1 VRVLTFTSLFP
12 NSQQPLLGIFVYQ
25 RIAHLARR
33 PGNLVQVVA
42 PVPYFPLSLPTTRWQ
57 KYAQIPR
64 EERIGNLTVYHP
76 RYLLVP
82 KISMPL
88 HGLLMFL
95 GTLSLVRQLNQEID
109 FDCID
114 AHYLYPDGFAAT
126 MLGRRLGLPVIVSAR
141 GTDVNVFPSF
151 PLIRPMIRWTLRRA
165 AGIIAVSRALKETMV
180 KLGAPPEEVCVIG
193 NGVDTQRFQPF
204 DRRMA
209 RRQLGVPEE
218 AQVIVSVGSLIPSK
232 GHQLLLAAAA
242 GIAPRY
248 PHLQIYLLG
257 EGSYRARLEALAREA
272 GVQDRLHLV
281 GSKPNEELP
290 LWFSAADVSCLAS
303 AREGWPNVLLESL
316 ACGTPVL
323 ATRVGGVPEV
333 ITSPELGVLVDQD
346 IASIAR
352 GLEQAL
358 GRQWDREALVR
369 YAQTRTWDVVA
380 AELER
385 YLASQIPP
393 RGSSAPS
400 RSGNG
405 LNGVD

>member
-25 RIAHLARR
+25 RIAHFARR

-42 PVPYFPLSLPTTRWQ
+42 PVPYFPRWLPGTRWQ
-57 KYAQIPR
+57 NYAQIPR

-76 RYLLVP
+76 RYLLLP

-95 GTLSLVRQLNQEID
+95 GSLSLVRRLKQKID

-114 AHYLYPDGFAAT
+114 AHYVYPDGFAAT

-141 GTDVNVFPSF
+141 GTDVNLFPSF
-151 PLIRPMIRWTLRRA
+151 PLIRSMIRRTLRRA
-165 AGIIAVSRALKETMV
+165 AGIVAVSKALKENMV
-180 KLGAPPEEVCVIG
+180 KLGVPPEKISVIG
-193 NGVDTQRFQPF
+193 NGVDTQRFQPL
-204 DRRMA
+204 DRQIA
-209 RRQLGVPEE
+209 RRQLGMPEE
-218 AQVIVSVGSLIPSK
+218 AQVVVSVGSLIPSK
-232 GHQLLLAAAA
+232 GYQLLLAAAA
-242 GIAPRY
+242 GIAPRH
-248 PHLQIYLLG
+248 PNLQIYLLG
-257 EGSYRARLEALAREA
+257 EGFYRARLEALAHEA
-272 GVQDRLHLV
+272 GMQDRLHLV
-281 GSKPNEELP
+281 GSKPNEELAV
-290 LWFSAADVSCLAS
+290 WFSAADVSCLAS

-333 ITSPELGVLVDQD
+333 ITSSELGVLVDQD
-346 IASIAR
+346 VASIAR

-358 GRQWDREALVR
+358 ERQWDREALVR

-380 AELER
+380 AEVER
-385 YLASQIPP
+385 YLASQIPS
-393 RGSSAPS
+393 RGSSAA
-400 RSGNG
+400 R
-405 LNGVD
+405 

>member
-25 RIAHLARR
+25 RIAHFARR

-42 PVPYFPLSLPTTRWQ
+42 PVPYFPRWLPGTRWQ
-57 KYAQIPR
+57 NYAQIPR

-76 RYLLVP
+76 RYLLLP

-95 GTLSLVRQLNQEID
+95 GSLSLVRRLKQKID

-114 AHYLYPDGFAAT
+114 AHYVYPDGFAAT

-141 GTDVNVFPSF
+141 GTDVNLFPSF
-151 PLIRPMIRWTLRRA
+151 PLIRSMIRRTLRRA
-165 AGIIAVSRALKETMV
+165 AGIVAVSKALKENMV
-180 KLGAPPEEVCVIG
+180 KLGVPPEKISVIG
-193 NGVDTQRFQPF
+193 NGVDTQRFQPL
-204 DRRMA
+204 DRQMA
-209 RRQLGVPEE
+209 RRQLGMPEE
-218 AQVIVSVGSLIPSK
+218 AQVVVSVGSLIPSK
-232 GHQLLLAAAA
+232 GYQLLLAAAA
-242 GIAPRY
+242 GIAPRH
-248 PHLQIYLLG
+248 PNLQIYLLG
-257 EGSYRARLEALAREA
+257 EGFYRARLEALAHEA
-272 GVQDRLHLV
+272 GMQDRLHLV
-281 GSKPNEELP
+281 GSKPNEELAV
-290 LWFSAADVSCLAS
+290 WFSAADVSCLAS

-333 ITSPELGVLVDQD
+333 ITSSELGVLVDQD
-346 IASIAR
+346 VASIAR

-358 GRQWDREALVR
+358 ERQWDREALVR

-380 AELER
+380 AEVER
-385 YLASQIPP
+385 YLASQIPS
-393 RGSSAPS
+393 RGSSAA
-400 RSGNG
+400 R
-405 LNGVD
+405 